1 MLRTKR
7 KRTLAIGA
15 AVLAVVALV
24 VVLIVVGEADTPYDD
39 RGSSGGGGAA
49 PIARPVHQ
57 FGRTVR
63 LRTYLTVIEVTP
75 HSFVR
80 LPATEA
86 SGPGVG
92 VDLSVRT
99 VGRAAYRDQPAQAAA
114 VVVRG
119 GGEAERVYTPVAGC
133 EGPPQDTIRLP
144 QGKTARFCIPFET
157 TSRPEL
163 FVYSAEDGLPG
174 RGGAPET
181 ATWAF
186 SR

>member
-1 MLRTKR
+1 MLGTKR
-7 KRTLAIGA
+7 KRALAIGA

-24 VVLIVVGEADTPYDD
+24 VGLIVAGETDTPYDD
-39 RGSSGGGGAA
+39 RGSAGDGGSA
-49 PIARPVHQ
+49 PVARPVRQ
-57 FGRTVR
+57 FGQTVR

-80 LPATEA
+80 LPAAEA

-92 VDLSVRT
+92 VDLSIRT
-99 VGRAAYRDQPAQAAA
+99 VGSAAYRDQPAQAAA

-119 GGEAERVYTPVAGC
+119 GGEAERVYTSVGGC

-144 QGKTARFCIPFET
+144 QGRTARFCIPFET
-157 TSRPEL
+157 TSRPDL

-174 RGGAPET
+174 SRGAPET
-181 ATWAF
+181 AAWSF